1 MMRNKSANPA
11 GLVYSTEHG
20 RICPGCNQPAL
31 RCACG
36 QKKASVKGDGI
47 VRVARETKGRK
58 GSGVTLV
65 IGLPLA
71 EPELAALARQ
81 LKQRCGSGGT
91 VKNGV
96 IEVQGDQREVVLA
109 ELVRLG
115 YQVKKAGG

>member
-1 MMRNKSANPA
+1 MPFRVQTKLIPS
-11 GLVYSTEHG
+11 
-20 RICPGCNQPAL
+20 GCKTSQA
-31 RCACG
+31 
-36 QKKASVKGDGI
+36 KGDGI
-47 VRVARETKGRK
+47 IRVSRETKGRK

-65 IGLPLA
+65 TGLPLA
-71 EPELAALARQ
+71 EPELSALARQ

-115 YQVKKAGG
+115 YQAKKAGG